1 MNEIK
6 ENPNLIFDN
15 INKLLNIG
23 ASDRKH
29 PFHTPIFS
37 NINELNLINSRVV
50 VLRNYDSYYKTLNF
64 HTDYRSPKIFEL
76 TKNNNSYFVFYDNKI
91 KIQLRIN
98 TESII
103 HNRNAITK
111 KAWENTQLQSR
122 KCYLT
127 KKTPSSK
134 TKIPEDG
141 LPKHLQG
148 VDPSRDESETGYEN
162 FTVIENIIK
171 NIDWL
176 RLDSSGHK
184 RLNINLINNEPK
196 FDWLIP

>member
-1 MNEIK
+1 MLVEVREAFEEQAFHVALDRIWSVVRAANVYVDHQAPWALRKEDPVRMQTVLFVLVEVIRRVAILIQPVVPVAAGNLLDQLGIAQDAGYPQMNCKK
-6 ENPNLIFDN
+6 ECC
-15 INKLLNIG
+15 
-23 ASDRKH
+23 
-29 PFHTPIFS
+29 
-37 NINELNLINSRVV
+37 
-50 VLRNYDSYYKTLNF
+50 
-64 HTDYRSPKIFEL
+64 
-76 TKNNNSYFVFYDNKI
+76 
-91 KIQLRIN
+91 
-98 TESII
+98 
-103 HNRNAITK
+103 K